1 MNDMN
6 KKHLGTN
13 FDDFLREERLL
24 DQVQAAAVK
33 RVIAY
38 QIVQEMKRRKLTKS
52 KMATLMKTSRAA
64 LERLLD
70 PENPSVTLFTLER
83 AASVLGKQLKVEL
96 A

>member
-1 MNDMN
+1 MN
-6 KKHLGTN
+6 KKHLGAN